1 MTTPVRPQLA
11 RLLKEKGCE
20 IATTDLYID
29 NELIYAEGRICNWN
43 LEPEYEELE
52 NPISA
57 PTIAQVVMW
66 LYKKHDIWI
75 EVRKT
80 NFFKEI
86 RFQSYMNENPLVGNL
101 GGYISHSQPT
111 QAYEA
116 AIEYCLTNLI

>member
-29 NELIYAEGRICNWN
+29 NQLIYANGRICNWN

-66 LYKKHDIWI
+66 FYKKHKLFITLYPYDEFREDLFSFLII
-75 EVRKT
+75 KR
-80 NFFKEI
+80 
-86 RFQSYMNENPLVGNL
+86 SGN
-101 GGYISHSQPT
+101 YRDKFPYNTPT

-116 AIEYCLTNLI
+116 AIEYCLTKLI